1 VFDVQVLTLF
11 EKIPDADI
19 PLLLMDKAS
28 SHPKDMILT
37 RLAVPPLCIR

>member
-1 VFDVQVLTLF
+1 MLALF
-11 EKIPDADI
+11 EKIPDNDL

-28 SHPKDMILT
+28 SSPKDMIVT